1 MSKLL
6 FGNYCPSLRKKHDG
20 EIGIETMH
28 KQPGVNIVNIF
39 DLCLRFSVWDYPLK
53 KTLLQYYGM
62 LPRKTGIRTKLNL
75 V

>member
-39 DLCLRFSVWDYPLK
+39 DLCLGLSFK
-53 KTLLQYYGM
+53 KNITPIL
-62 LPRKTGIRTKLNL
+62 RHVN
-75 V
+75 